1 MYEYI
6 QDADRVADE
15 IGKAYLQAAQY
26 LESQMK
32 KIFDTY
38 RKGGGLSEAEARRIL
53 NDVGNDL
60 NYDALKKAYKRVKDP
75 DLKKTLLNQ
84 LNAPAYRAR
93 IERFQQLQE
102 DLNTKCQELYKI
114 ETRAVENHLVDT
126 TQNAYYR
133 TMYDIQR
140 GTGYGFSFAQ
150 MSAQGADEILRN
162 NWSGASYSQRIW
174 GNTQTVAELI
184 KNELFVGHMV
194 GKSYRD
200 MSAAIM
206 DKMGVGAMQARRLVR
221 TESCYVANQAEMESY
236 KECEIDKY
244 RFVATLDLRTSE
256 ICAALDGKEFPV
268 DKEQPGVNCP
278 PMHPN
283 CRSTTIAV
291 FDKKIMDKMR
301 RRAIDPETG
310 EDVFVPADM
319 SYKEWYEKYVTN
331 RPEGKLAEKL
341 FINKESDK
349 LQFRK
354 YKIIYGK
361 ELGAKSL
368 ADFQRMKYN
377 EPDRWELLKSGK
389 QDRLNKKSFNE
400 IEGLKGSLGNKEV
413 RSWYKAHDENIPN
426 IIDREGPLIDQAKQ
440 AFELRNTYRTQAR
453 DLMKDQRQRKEL
465 DESDPNK
472 SFEELLRDKM
482 DRKNLS
488 EEDAIID
495 ILKTA
500 TTTRK
505 SINKQLGL
513 ED

>member
-1 MYEYI
+1 M
-6 QDADRVADE
+6 
-15 IGKAYLQAAQY
+15 
-26 LESQMK
+26 
-32 KIFDTY
+32 
-38 RKGGGLSEAEARRIL
+38 
-53 NDVGNDL
+53 
-60 NYDALKKAYKRVKDP
+60 
-75 DLKKTLLNQ
+75 
-84 LNAPAYRAR
+84 
-93 IERFQQLQE
+93 
-102 DLNTKCQELYKI
+102 
-114 ETRAVENHLVDT
+114 
-126 TQNAYYR
+126 
-133 TMYDIQR
+133 
-140 GTGYGFSFAQ
+140 
-150 MSAQGADEILRN
+150 
-162 NWSGASYSQRIW
+162 
-174 GNTQTVAELI
+174 
-184 KNELFVGHMV
+184 
-194 GKSYRD
+194 
-200 MSAAIM
+200 
-206 DKMGVGAMQARRLVR
+206 
-221 TESCYVANQAEMESY
+221 
-236 KECEIDKY
+236 
-244 RFVATLDLRTSE
+244 
-256 ICAALDGKEFPV
+256 
-268 DKEQPGVNCP
+268 
-278 PMHPN
+278 
-283 CRSTTIAV
+283 
-291 FDKKIMDKMR
+291 
-301 RRAIDPETG
+301 
-310 EDVFVPADM
+310 FVPADM